1 MALWEKVEFSKV
13 TKLKAGTYLR
23 ISENRG
29 KKFWNEV
36 EGTIKGEW
44 FTEYDVPTICLI
56 IDVAGQYIE
65 HKIHLVPEFE
75 TTAVY
80 EVRG

>member
-1 MALWEKVEFSKV
+1 MAMWEKVEFSKV

-23 ISENRG
+23 ISESRD

-36 EGTIKGEW
+36 EGVIKGEW
-44 FTEYDVPTICLI
+44 FTEYDVPTNHLVIN
-56 IDVAGQYIE
+56 VAGQFVE
-65 HKIHLVPEFE
+65 HKVHLIPEFE
-75 TTAVY
+75 TQAVY